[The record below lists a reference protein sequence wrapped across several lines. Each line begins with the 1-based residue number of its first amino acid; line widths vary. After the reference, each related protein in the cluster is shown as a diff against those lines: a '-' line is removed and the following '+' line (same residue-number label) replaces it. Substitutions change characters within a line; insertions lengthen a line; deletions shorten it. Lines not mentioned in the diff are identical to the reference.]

1 VVALGVV
8 DAIWER
14 LEGVRRAR
22 SGLTSFHSLIGG
34 DGQARG
40 LLEQLLDQV
49 YSKEQTEMASLHHHS
64 AGLGAMLRSG
74 LGWLGSAPS
83 APHPRESPWVIVW
96 VVGGITAGEAAM
108 ARRAVAGT
116 ASRLTLGGSS
126 LLSPGDVLRLALT
139 HDCLV

>member
-1 VVALGVV
+1 
-8 DAIWER
+8 
-14 LEGVRRAR
+14 
-22 SGLTSFHSLIGG
+22 
-34 DGQARG
+34 
-40 LLEQLLDQV
+40 
-49 YSKEQTEMASLHHHS
+49 M
-64 AGLGAMLRSG
+64 
-74 LGWLGSAPS
+74 
-83 APHPRESPWVIVW
+83 IVW